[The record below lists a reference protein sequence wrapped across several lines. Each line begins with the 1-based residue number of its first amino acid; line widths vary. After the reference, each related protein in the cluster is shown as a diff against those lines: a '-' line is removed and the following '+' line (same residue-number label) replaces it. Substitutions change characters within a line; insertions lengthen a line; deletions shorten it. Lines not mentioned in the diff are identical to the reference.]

1 MAKTRARVP
10 YHRQVRHDAC
20 LHVRSPESANDI
32 VSTRKAAV
40 MDGWNRRVC
49 RILIGPTWN
58 RTGCSCTFV
67 IVSETAARTEPM
79 IPDAVTFDA
88 LYPQRWEPMV
98 RLAGLTH
105 GSKALAEEIVQAPF
119 VHPTRTLETVPH
131 PSA

>member
-1 MAKTRARVP
+1 
-10 YHRQVRHDAC
+10 
-20 LHVRSPESANDI
+20 
-32 VSTRKAAV
+32 

-88 LYPQRWEPMV
+88 LYHQRWEPMV
-98 RLAGLTH
+98 RLAGLTT
-105 GSKALAEEIVQAPF
+105 GSKALAEEIVQDAF
-119 VHPTRTLETVPH
+119 VQLYRNWATVH
-131 PSA
+131 NPSAWLRVCLLYTSPSPRD